1 MYDLLAMTPGEMS
14 KNEVSVSVCVCV
26 CVCVCM
32 CVGLC
37 FFYVCVA
44 V

>member
-26 CVCVCM
+26 CVCM